1 MPAELNYLVKKKKKK
16 NPNGAWMTQS
26 GCLPL
31 QPPAWERHQAEDGA
45 GEVPGVGSTR
55 GFEGDIWGDRTR
67 SSCFLNLAR
76 ICPLCQICAN
86 ETFLKLGGLL
96 LLISVNERLSVCLSI
111 GAGKAKVQRGP
122 VAAV

>member
-1 MPAELNYLVKKKKKK
+1 
-16 NPNGAWMTQS
+16 MTQS

-86 ETFLKLGGLL
+86 ETFHKLGGLL
-96 LLISVNERLSVCLSI
+96 LLISVNERLSVF
-111 GAGKAKVQRGP
+111 R
-122 VAAV
+122 